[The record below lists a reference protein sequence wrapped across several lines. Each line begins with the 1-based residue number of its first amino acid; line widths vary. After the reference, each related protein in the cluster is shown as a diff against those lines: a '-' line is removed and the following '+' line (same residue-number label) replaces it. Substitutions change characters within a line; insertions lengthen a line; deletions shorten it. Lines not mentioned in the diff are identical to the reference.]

1 MKYSDFKHMSVP
13 GDGSCF
19 FHSVAQILLLEDLEF
34 TDTQR
39 ARLAKSLRKECVDWL
54 ENNLDYRIKGIGL
67 TIEDEINELG
77 VQKILYY
84 KEYIKTTF
92 SL

>member
-39 ARLAKSLRKECVDWL
+39 ARLAKSLRKECV
-54 ENNLDYRIKGIGL
+54 RP
-67 TIEDEINELG
+67 TS
-77 VQKILYY
+77 LYFCLL
-84 KEYIKTTF
+84 KEV
-92 SL
+92 